1 MGEQSTLPKLQQSI
15 MNAVLSGHL
24 PRSHSGAFLWDFQ
37 GNTSGFRFALVMIA
51 LCAPVAVRL
60 TESLVGFH

>member
-1 MGEQSTLPKLQQSI
+1 MGEQSTLPELQQSI

-37 GNTSGFRFALVMIA
+37 GNMSGFRFALVMIA
-51 LCAPVAVRL
+51 L
-60 TESLVGFH
+60 